1 MIVHLFSECI
11 SIHYTHDFYCPE
23 IQCLFCSPLRSSVLV
38 FMQLTHSLLFPI
50 SGCIASVNKQTPL
63 EDFNNVISSKS
74 VLDIFYNN
82 FGNLCKTAMNLSEAP
97 CFKEI
102 FSACISFLHSLL
114 GVYLGGCT
122 VEVDYEDI

>member
-1 MIVHLFSECI
+1 M
-11 SIHYTHDFYCPE
+11 
-23 IQCLFCSPLRSSVLV
+23 
-38 FMQLTHSLLFPI
+38 FMQLTHSLLFLV

-63 EDFNNVISSKS
+63 EDINNVISSKS

-82 FGNLCKTAMNLSEAP
+82 FGNLCNLSETP

-122 VEVDYEDI
+122 VEVEYEDI